1 MAINLTELE
10 NQVHNLTKNLDQEN
24 FIYDLLLLYGAP
36 KATITRLKKGS
47 QIEKKINQIVV
58 KKKLFFEVPRSK
70 DLLGRIDEMRKESVV
85 LRHDPRFIVVTDY
98 TRLLAVDVKTG
109 DTLDTQLKNLF
120 KHYEFFLPWAGREK
134 YQVHQ
139 ENPADIR
146 AAEKMAKIYDEIIA
160 NNKELAEENPHA
172 LNVFLTRLL
181 FCYFAE
187 DTGIFPGENQ
197 FTRILTEHTRE
208 DGEDVAD
215 YLQKVFDSLDVKN
228 KSQLEHHLQAFPY
241 VNGTLF
247 SQKFPIPKIS
257 AKTRRLMLECGDL
270 DWQNIN
276 PDIFGSMFQAVSV
289 AEVRSGL
296 GQHYTSVPNIMKVV
310 EPLFLDELREEFSRS
325 YDDQKKL
332 LALHIRIANI
342 RIFDPACGSG
352 NFLIIAF
359 KQLRLLEIDILQR
372 LRKLNP
378 RKDSRVL
385 TSLISLE
392 NFYGIEIDDFACEIA
407 ILSMWLAEH
416 QMNGKFK
423 EVLGETLSTLPL
435 HKSGNI
441 VCGNALRL
449 DWDTIC
455 PKRGAS
461 GSMYEIY
468 ILGNPPYSGPRRSDP
483 LQQSRREDRDI
494 VFKGLNNY
502 RNLDYIACWFYK
514 ATKYIEGI
522 ITCRYAFVST
532 NSICQGQQV
541 SLLWDK
547 ILNDKIE
554 IVFAYTSFKWTNN
567 ARRNAGVTCVIIGIA
582 NKSGGHKYL
591 YTDNHKTIVDR
602 ISAYLT
608 AKENVI
614 RVSPQKRCISKLP
627 NISFGSMP
635 NDNEHLIFKRI
646 QYDEFIRNNK
656 HLTQLF
662 RKLLGSEEFIKG
674 TFRYCLWLTNDNDL
688 TLAKDNQELRLRI
701 DQVRSLRL
709 KSSRPATRKLANKPH
724 LFGEV
729 RHIDITSLIVP
740 STSSEHREYIPI
752 GFLDKNTI
760 ISNSALAVY
769 DPPVWLFGVI
779 SSRMHMTWMR
789 TVSGRLKTDYRYSAD
804 LCYNTFP
811 FPDISDTQKKK
822 IELCVNAVLRVRGKY
837 PEKTFAQLY
846 DREKMPDDL
855 RQAHRELDLC
865 IEQCYQVKPFKDD
878 EERIALLF
886 EMYQKM
892 TQDKQEPP
900 KRQKKQ

>member
-10 NQVHNLTKNLDQEN
+10 NQVHDLTENLDQEN

-85 LRHDPRFIVVTDY
+85 LRHDPRFIIVTDY

-160 NNKELAEENPHA
+160 NNKELAKENPHA

-215 YLQKVFDSLDVKN
+215 YLQKVFDSLDVEN

-296 GQHYTSVPNIMKVV
+296 GQHYTSVPNIMKVI

-441 VCGNALRL
+441 VCGNALRH
-449 DWDTIC
+449 DWGKVC
-455 PKRGAS
+455 PQRGES
-461 GSMYEIY
+461 GGEFEIY
-468 ILGNPPYSGPRRSDP
+468 TLGNPPYLGSDNQNDEQKTDLIHVFTGISNVRS
-483 LQQSRREDRDI
+483 
-494 VFKGLNNY
+494 
-502 RNLDYIACWFYK
+502 LDYIACWFYLG
-514 ATKYIEGI
+514 TKYILDSPKVKF
-522 ITCRYAFVST
+522 AFLST
-532 NSICQGQQV
+532 NSICQGQSV
-541 SLLWDK
+541 NYLWSHILDK
-547 ILNDKIE
+547 PVE
-554 IVFAYTSFKWTNN
+554 IFFAHQSFKWSNN
-567 ARRNAGVTCVIIGIA
+567 ARRNAGVTCIVVGIRNIAPDSPKYIFNGNTKIPVKNINAYLSDEGNIIISKISGYSISNFPKMVKGNQPTDGGNLIFTTEEKDHFLNQYPDAKIFIRKLFGSKEYIRGIA
-582 NKSGGHKYL
+582 RWCLWIRDKDL
-591 YTDNHKTIVDR
+591 YKAIQNPIIK
-602 ISAYLT
+602 
-608 AKENVI
+608 
-614 RVSPQKRCISKLP
+614 
-627 NISFGSMP
+627 
-635 NDNEHLIFKRI
+635 KRI
-646 QYDEFIRNNK
+646 EQTKNCRLHSPDAGARRLADRPHQFRETREANNS
-656 HLTQLF
+656 QL
-662 RKLLGSEEFIKG
+662 I
-674 TFRYCLWLTNDNDL
+674 
-688 TLAKDNQELRLRI
+688 I
-701 DQVRSLRL
+701 
-709 KSSRPATRKLANKPH
+709 
-724 LFGEV
+724 
-729 RHIDITSLIVP
+729 P
-740 STSSEHREYIPI
+740 SVSSENRDYIPV
-752 GFLDKNTI
+752 GFLNNHSVV
-760 ISNSALAVY
+760 SNLALVIY

-779 SSRMHMTWMR
+779 SSRMHMTWVR
-789 TVSGRLKTDYRYSAD
+789 AVCGRLESRLRYSAD

-811 FPDISDTQKKK
+811 FPDISDKQKNK
-822 IELCVNAVLRVRGKY
+822 IELCVNAVLRARGIH
-837 PEKTFAQLY
+837 PERTYAQLY
-846 DREKMPDDL
+846 DREIMPDDL
-855 RQAHRELDLC
+855 RRAHHKLDIC
-865 IEQCYQVKPFKDD
+865 IDQCYRVKPFTDD
-878 EERIALLF
+878 EERLAMLF
-886 EMYQKM
+886 VMYRKM

-900 KRQKKQ
+900 KRQKKQR